1 MNRLTQLTLAG
12 LAALLVACSGS
23 DPQGAKS
30 GDEPIV
36 LGFSQIGAESEWR
49 TANTTSVQT
58 AAQEAGITLRFSD
71 AQQKQE
77 NQIKALRSFIA
88 QRVDV
93 IAFSP
98 VVETGWET
106 VLREAK
112 AANIPVILTD
122 RAVEVTD
129 ETLYRS
135 LIGSDFVEEGR
146 KAGRWLVDYY
156 TNGEGK
162 AHQGDVKI
170 VELQGTVGSAP
181 ANDRKNGFSEIIAAD
196 PRYKVIRSQTGD
208 FTRAK
213 GKEVMEAFLKAEG
226 RNINVLYAHNDDMA
240 IGAIQAIEEA
250 GLKPGTDIIIIS
262 IDAVRGAFE
271 AMIAG
276 KLNVTVECSPLL
288 GPQLMDAVKKVAA
301 GETIPRRIVT
311 EESVFP
317 KETAAEVLPTR
328 KY

>member
-1 MNRLTQLTLAG
+1 MWMAAT
-12 LAALLVACSGS
+12 AALVLTACSGGN
-23 DPQGAKS
+23 DTAAPGAPQK
-30 GDEPIV
+30 IV
-36 LGFSQIGAESEWR
+36 IGFSQIGAESEWR
-49 TANTTSVQT
+49 TANTTSIKE
-58 AAQEAGITLRFSD
+58 AAAAAGIELKFSD

-77 NQIKALRSFIA
+77 NQIKALRTFIA

-122 RAVEVTD
+122 RAVTVSD
-129 ETLYRS
+129 DSLYLS

-146 KAGRWLVDYY
+146 KAGRWLVEKYKD
-156 TNGEGK
+156 T
-162 AHQGDVKI
+162 ATDVNI

-181 ANDRKNGFSEIIAAD
+181 ANDRKKGFEETIAAN
-196 PRYKVIRSQTGD
+196 PKLKIIRSQTGD

-226 RNINVLYAHNDDMA
+226 RKINVLYAHNDDMA

-250 GLKPGTDIIIIS
+250 GLKPGSDIVIVS
-262 IDAVRGAFE
+262 IDAVKGAFE
-271 AMIAG
+271 AMVAG

-288 GPQLMDAVKKVAA
+288 GPQLMSAVQDVVAKKPIAK
-301 GETIPRRIVT
+301 RIVT

-317 KETAAEVLPTR
+317 METAAETIGKR